1 VIQQEN
7 DSQKTELYTIKS
19 EKISLESE
27 LQRAQNKIR
36 QLEGQILEIAEKNK
50 RSLCDLSSETR
61 ANDEE
66 TVKIL
71 KERDFLKTETQE
83 LKNSMMIYKNLI
95 GNLEKTL
102 ENLKENAL
110 RKERE
115 FNELQEKFEKDSKE
129 FRMKINDLLLEN
141 GNFKHFISVLNEE
154 IKKKDDIINNKE
166 FEYKNLEF
174 KTKENDLNSFKKE
187 LGLQGNYDNLEA
199 KYKEKCAEKEEL
211 QEKYELFELKTNEKE
226 RFFEE
231 KTAILEKEKQ
241 EIEMLLEEKKQENTK
256 LYGQFQV
263 GMKQKHNFETLRL
276 P

>member
-1 VIQQEN
+1 MIQQEN